1 LLVLTRKIGEAISI
15 GDDIKIIVM
24 QVKGKQV
31 RLGIKAGPN
40 TLVHREEVYQRI
52 QDENQSASRS
62 STDDLLAGSRA
73 AESAGLTSGG
83 TPISKPVLKRRI
95 RVSPH
100 DPDENDD

>member
-1 LLVLTRKIGEAISI
+1 MLVLTRKIGEAISI

-40 TLVHREEVYQRI
+40 TMVHREEVYQRI
-52 QDENQSASRS
+52 QDENQSASQS
-62 STDDLLAGSRA
+62 SPQDLLAGSRA
-73 AESAGLTSGG
+73 VESAGLTGGG
-83 TPISKPVLKRRI
+83 TQLSKPILKKRI
-95 RVSPH
+95 RVSPQ